1 MSVSGPLDESTFAAL
16 KAADSPT
23 VSNAIEELGVRDHRV
38 GFAGSKVRCI
48 YPELGVTLG
57 YAVTAQIDTTGP
69 GPIEVGR
76 GMREFAQLLATAPK
90 PAIVVVQDVGPH
102 KARAAMFGDYAA
114 TLYRAL
120 GAVAFV
126 TDGAIRD
133 VDQMREMQ
141 FACFA
146 AGTSVSHGNPRRI
159 TMDIPIEI
167 DGMVVEPGDL
177 IHGDVNG
184 LLNVPLAAAA
194 DLPAQIEH
202 VRATERAAMDALI
215 GPNASVDEA
224 LSKMGH

>member
-1 MSVSGPLDESTFAAL
+1 MSISGPLDEATFAAL

-23 VSNAIEELGVRDHRV
+23 LSNAIEELAVRDHRV
-38 GFAGSKVRCI
+38 GFAGSRVRCMF
-48 YPELGVTLG
+48 PELGVTLG

-69 GPIEVGR
+69 GPVEVGR
-76 GMREFAQLLATAPK
+76 GMREFAELLAAAPK
-90 PAIVVVQDVGPH
+90 PAIVIVQDIGPH

-114 TLYRAL
+114 TLYGAL
-120 GAVAFV
+120 GAVAFI

-133 VDQMREMQ
+133 VDQLREMR
-141 FACFA
+141 FSCFA

-184 LLNVPLAAAA
+184 LLNVPLAATP
-194 DLPAQIEH
+194 DLPAQVEH
-202 VRATERAAMDALI
+202 VRVVERAAMDALI

-224 LSKMGH
+224 LSQMGH

>member
-1 MSVSGPLDESTFAAL
+1 MATLLDDTTFAAL
-16 KAADSPT
+16 KAVDSPT
-23 VSNAIEELGVRDHRV
+23 VSNAIEELGVRDHQE
-38 GFAGSKVRCI
+38 GFAGSRVRCML
-48 YPELGVTLG
+48 PELGVTLG

-76 GMREFAQLLATAPK
+76 GMREFTELMAAAPK
-90 PAIVVVQDVGPH
+90 PVVVVVQDIGPRRG
-102 KARAAMFGDYAA
+102 RAAMFGDYAA
-114 TLYRAL
+114 TVYGAL

-133 VDQMREMQ
+133 VEPLREMG

-146 AGTSVSHGNPRRI
+146 AGTSVSHGNPRRV

-177 IHGDVNG
+177 IHGDANG
-184 LLNVPLAAAA
+184 LLNVPLASAK

-202 VRATERAAMDALI
+202 VRATEKAAMDLLR
-215 GPNASVDEA
+215 GSDASIDEA
-224 LSKMGH
+224 LRRMGH